1 MKPEQ
6 RIVTLQHKHHLMD
19 VVSGT
24 VTTVS
29 NEVGLT
35 LSDEGGS
42 GTARSRQSGGWD
54 DSDW

>member
-6 RIVTLQHKHHLMD
+6 RIVTLQYKHHLMD